1 MKVSNREGI
10 ANQTGPESCVAHR
23 EVRDEALTGLER
35 RSWVLLPDSRST
47 QVQAVAVIMS
57 PLRRDR
63 VSILTDSTFEQCGA
77 WRLSCAQRP
86 RPWSPKMIR

>member
-1 MKVSNREGI
+1 VKVSNGKGI
-10 ANQTGPESCVAHR
+10 ANQTGPVMRSASR
-23 EVRDEALTGLER
+23 GAR
-35 RSWVLLPDSRST
+35 RSVDRAGAAISGTASRFA
-47 QVQAVAVIMS
+47 VQAVAVILL

-77 WRLSCAQRP
+77 WRLSCAQRQ